1 MSSPEEVR
9 AVAIG
14 AAPSNVMNRIIE
26 RIIGPF
32 RARGGADEN
41 LATLERE
48 IGYRFR
54 SRERLVEAL
63 THRSTLGDLKPGEK
77 RITYERLE
85 FLGDSVLSLVT
96 SDFLVRNFPDEN
108 EGQLTKKKSLIVS
121 TSVLAKVADEIGM
134 KRFII
139 LSESAAR
146 GGVADQ
152 DSVLTA
158 ALESLIGAI
167 YLDGG
172 LERARSFIEAN
183 LLSELDEFLEHRDHI
198 NYKSLLQEYSQ
209 SRFHSYP
216 RYAVR
221 STTGPEHDKIFVVEV
236 KVRGKEIGKGRGKSK
251 KDAEQMA
258 AKEALGSLRKRH

>member
-1 MSSPEEVR
+1 
-9 AVAIG
+9 
-14 AAPSNVMNRIIE
+14 MNRLIE
-26 RIIGPF
+26 RIIGLIRRPAPAEEKGF
-32 RARGGADEN
+32 TD
-41 LATLERE
+41 LERI

-54 SRERLVEAL
+54 DRERLVEAL
-63 THRSTLGDLKPGEK
+63 THRSTLGDLRPGEK

-96 SDFLVRNFPDEN
+96 SDFLMRSFPEEN

-121 TSVLAKVADEIGM
+121 KGVLTKIAEEIGV
-134 KRFII
+134 KPHII

-158 ALESLIGAI
+158 VLEALIGAI

-172 LERARSFIEAN
+172 MEPARIFVETTI
-183 LLSELDEFLEHRDHI
+183 LSDIDEFLEHRDHI

-209 SRFHSYP
+209 SRFHTYP

-221 STTGPEHDKIFVVEV
+221 STAGPEHDKIFVIEV
-236 KVRGKEIGKGRGKSK
+236 KVRGKEVGKGRGKSK

-258 AKEALGSLRKRH
+258 AKEALHMLRKHR